1 MSSTLDSSQF
11 RPVESTP
18 QSPSAVAPADAGGA
32 PVVLAPQADAARS
45 EGSAAMPITGT
56 DAGTDVGTGATD
68 VRTGPDPRARE
79 EAVSQMRAKAAAGSG
94 QKTKIG
100 PIPQTAAPAL
110 SQADQ
115 ERLKQELSRTAATD
129 VVSDDEL
136 EQKRRS
142 IAEMRRKAGTHYR
155 ETLEK
160 IEK

>member
-1 MSSTLDSSQF
+1 
-11 RPVESTP
+11 
-18 QSPSAVAPADAGGA
+18 
-32 PVVLAPQADAARS
+32 
-45 EGSAAMPITGT
+45 MPITGT